1 MKVLIVED
9 ERLAIERLLTLLRQI
24 DESIEVVACL
34 ESIEETVH
42 YLRENV
48 HPDLLLLDIHLA
60 DGPGFEI
67 FKQVAFHRPVIFT
80 TAYDQYA
87 LEAFRTF
94 SIDYILKPVTRE
106 ALAASLNKLR
116 SLPVLQVKNNV
127 ITRPHSTGSSLKKRF
142 TGKVGQKL
150 YFIPIEQVSYFQAD
164 NKIVYLVDR
173 EGKRYVVD
181 HTMEQLTQ
189 LLDLREFFRLNRS
202 FIVSIHAIMQ
212 VKPWYNSRLK
222 LSVAGQASGEE
233 LVVSRERVA
242 DFRTWAEA

>member
-1 MKVLIVED
+1 MIVED

-24 DESIEVVACL
+24 DERIEVVACL
-34 ESIEETVH
+34 ESIEETVQ
-42 YLRENV
+42 YLRQNM

-67 FKQVAFHRPVIFT
+67 FKQVPFNRPVIFT

-116 SLPVLQVKNNV
+116 SLPVIPVQD
-127 ITRPHSTGSSLKKRF
+127 IDFSRPASTAQALKKRF

-150 YFIPIEQVSYFQAD
+150 YFIQTEQVSYFQAD

-189 LLDLREFFRLNRS
+189 LLDPREFFRLNRS

-222 LSVAGQASGEE
+222 LSVAGQTTGEE

-242 DFRTWAEA
+242 EFRTWAEA

>member
-1 MKVLIVED
+1 MKVVIVED

-24 DESIEVVACL
+24 DEEIEVVACL
-34 ESIEETVH
+34 ESIEETVQ
-42 YLRENV
+42 YLRENR

-67 FKQVAFHRPVIFT
+67 FKQVAFNRPVIFT

-87 LEAFRTF
+87 LDAFRTF

-106 ALAASLNKLR
+106 ALATSINKLR
-116 SLPVLQVKNNV
+116 SLPVMTFQDNGLP
-127 ITRPHSTGSSLKKRF
+127 RPVSPVQPLKKRF

-150 YFIPIEQVSYFQAD
+150 YFIPTEQVSYFQAD
-164 NKIVYLVDR
+164 NKIVYLVDK

-189 LLDLREFFRLNRS
+189 LLDAREFFRLNRS
-202 FIVSIHAIMQ
+202 FIVSIHAILQ

-222 LSVAGQASGEE
+222 LSVAGQE

-242 DFRTWAEA
+242 AFRTWADA